1 MNAQQPEQTRLAWDR
16 IAQGYDKFVTGKH
29 MSLANE
35 ALRRAGLRNGMRFLD
50 VACGTGALSLPAAR
64 HGALV
69 TATDLSPAMV
79 DLVKARARSE
89 GHITLEA
96 RTMDGHNLELP
107 DNTFDVSGS
116 QFGVMLF
123 PDLPRGLRELVRV
136 TKPGGRVVIVAF
148 GPVQEVEFLGFF
160 MRAIKSVVPS
170 FAGLPMDP
178 PPLPFQVG
186 NPEKLRQEMVSAG
199 LKDVRVERLTQEL
212 NFQDGKAFS
221 EWLMNSNPI
230 PAMLV
235 AGFTAE
241 QKAAIEKALDSLVKE
256 RAGSTGA
263 AQLSHPINIGIGT
276 K

>member
-1 MNAQQPEQTRLAWDR
+1 
-16 IAQGYDKFVTGKH
+16 
-29 MSLANE
+29 
-35 ALRRAGLRNGMRFLD
+35 
-50 VACGTGALSLPAAR
+50 
-64 HGALV
+64 
-69 TATDLSPAMV
+69 
-79 DLVKARARSE
+79 
-89 GHITLEA
+89 
-96 RTMDGHNLELP
+96 
-107 DNTFDVSGS
+107 
-116 QFGVMLF
+116 
-123 PDLPRGLRELVRV
+123 
-136 TKPGGRVVIVAF
+136 
-148 GPVQEVEFLGFF
+148 
-160 MRAIKSVVPS
+160 
-170 FAGLPMDP
+170 
-178 PPLPFQVG
+178 
-186 NPEKLRQEMVSAG
+186 LRQEMVSAG